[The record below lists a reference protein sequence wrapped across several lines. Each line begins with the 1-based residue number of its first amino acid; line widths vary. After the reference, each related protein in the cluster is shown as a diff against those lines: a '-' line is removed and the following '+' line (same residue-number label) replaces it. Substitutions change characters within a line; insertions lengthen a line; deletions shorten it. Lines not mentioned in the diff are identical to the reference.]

1 MLEAFYKIHDYL
13 VSHVNAPVRRVL
25 NDEIQWDHRL
35 IGIKGCRGVGK
46 TTFLLMHAKELETAY
61 AAKISLPAVAA
72 RISAE
77 ATKKAKSKAKKESA
91 DTLSPSEEDY
101 RLAASH
107 ACLYVNFN
115 NFFFSQHSLVE
126 FAEIFVT
133 AGGRVLLLDQT
144 FKYPNWSKEL
154 RECYYRFQALSIVFT
169 GSTVMR
175 LTEDNPDLKDIVRMY
190 NLRGFSFREYL
201 NLQGGYDFP
210 VRPLQDIITNHISIA
225 REITDKCKPL
235 EYFNDYL
242 YHGYYPFFR
251 ENRNYEETLLKT
263 MNMMLE
269 VDVLLI
275 KQIDVSYLEKIRQ
288 LLNIMLTDTP
298 CRLNV
303 SNLSDQ
309 IDTSRATIMNYIKY
323 LKDARLLNLLYPEGK
338 QFPQKPTKVYLQNT
352 NLMFA
357 EPLHDVR
364 QQDIAETYFYNAL
377 HACHKIN
384 AGDRN
389 AMFIIDGKHYFNVHD
404 REPRRSDMRL
414 TAIKDMQ
421 VGHDRTIPLYLF
433 GFLY

>member
-13 VSHVNAPVRRVL
+13 VEHVDAPVRRIL
-25 NDEIQWDHRL
+25 NDEINWEHRL

-46 TTFLLMHAKELETAY
+46 TTFLLMHAKKLEAEYSIRLNNAFT
-61 AAKISLPAVAA
+61 AA
-72 RISAE
+72 RISDE
-77 ATKKAKSKAKKESA
+77 TKKAKARAGKATGDKLA
-91 DTLSPSEEDY
+91 LSEQDY
-101 RLAASH
+101 NLAASH

-126 FAEIFVT
+126 FAEHFVT
-133 AGGRVLLLDQT
+133 AGGRTLLLDQT

-154 RECYYRFQALSIVFT
+154 RECYYRFQTLHIVFT

-175 LTEDNPDLKDIVRMY
+175 LTEDNPDLKDIVHMY
-190 NLRGFSFREYL
+190 NLRGLSFREYL

-210 VRPLQDIITNHISIA
+210 VRTLQDIINNHVTIA
-225 REITDKCKPL
+225 REISGQCNPL
-235 EYFNDYL
+235 DYFNDYL

-288 LLNIMLTDTP
+288 LLNIMLTETP

-303 SNLSDQ
+303 SNLSEQ

-357 EPLHDVR
+357 EPLRDVR

-389 AMFIIDGKHYFNVHD
+389 ALFIIDGKHYFNVHD
-404 REPRRSDMRL
+404 REPRRTDMRL
-414 TAIKDMQ
+414 TAIKDLQ
-421 VGHDRTIPLYLF
+421 TGHDRTIPLYLF